1 VKISILHIS
10 DLHRD
15 PHNPIGNEVLL
26 DSLENDRRRYTIDE
40 RPQVRSPD
48 LILVTGDIIHGI
60 RPNVPNPEK
69 ELKAQYA
76 EALDFLNRLS
86 ERLLN
91 GDKRRVVVV
100 PGNHD
105 VGAWHVAKSLK
116 PVDVAPDRK
125 KELVE
130 QLFSSNSLLRWSWAD
145 FALYEIAD
153 GDLYAQRLAAFADFY
168 KDFYEGTRTYS
179 LDPSKQF
186 DIFDFRQFELT
197 IAGFCSCFNND
208 IFNKQGAI
216 HPECIGAAGM
226 KLRERDYD
234 NRLRIAVWHHNT
246 EGLPFEFNYMD
257 PDILQNLIDRGFSL
271 GFHGHQHKPQFLDTR
286 FRHEGSRRITVISA
300 GTLCGGAS
308 FRFGRAYN
316 VVEIDT
322 QQQKGLL
329 YLREMQN
336 DNLQL
341 PIWGRRSLPPNTGSY
356 LEFGFD
362 PPPEPMVRTN
372 VRTIALLEAQKLY
385 DERKFAKAAEMLV
398 DIAQSEEL
406 GKRLLLDCLSQ
417 SDNMAGIISHF
428 DPPTNPTEAIY
439 VLEALRREGRNDRLC
454 QLLDEP
460 MVADSTD
467 PSLIEMRKKYA
478 ARLKK

>member
-1 VKISILHIS
+1 MKLSILHIS

-26 DSLENDRRRYTIDE
+26 DSLENDRRRYTVDE

-48 LILVTGDIIHGI
+48 VILVSGDIIHGI
-60 RPNVPNPEK
+60 RPDVANPDK
-69 ELKAQYA
+69 KLKAQYA

-86 ERLLN
+86 ERFVN
-91 GDKRRVVVV
+91 GDKQRVVVV

-105 VGAWHVAKSLK
+105 VSAWHVAKSLK
-116 PVDVAPDRK
+116 PIDVAPDRK

-130 QLFSSNSLLRWSWAD
+130 RLFSLNSLLRWSWAD

-153 GDLYAQRLAAFADFY
+153 RDLYAQRLAAFADFY
-168 KDFYEGTRTYS
+168 RDFYDGTRTYS
-179 LDPSKQF
+179 LEPSKQF
-186 DIFDFRQFELT
+186 DIFDFREFDLT

-208 IFNKQGAI
+208 ILNKPGAI

-226 KLRERDYD
+226 KLREHYYD
-234 NRLRIAVWHHNT
+234 NSLRIAVWHHNT
-246 EGLPFEFNYMD
+246 EGLPLESNYME

-286 FRHEGSRRITVISA
+286 FRHEGSGRITVISA

-322 QQQKGLL
+322 QQRTGILH
-329 YLREMQN
+329 LREMQN

-341 PIWGRRSLPPNTGSY
+341 PIWGRRPLPPNTGSY
-356 LEFGFD
+356 LEFTFE
-362 PPPEPMVRTN
+362 PPPEPMVRMN

-385 DERKFAKAAEMLV
+385 EERNYAKAAEILV
-398 DIAQSEEL
+398 DIAPSDEL
-406 GKRLLLDCLSQ
+406 GKRLLLECFSQ
-417 SDNMAGIISHF
+417 SDNTVGIISHF
-428 DPPTNPTEAIY
+428 DPPTNSTEAIY
-439 VLEALRREGRNDRLC
+439 VLEALRREGRNDRLR

-460 MVADSTD
+460 MVADSSD
-467 PSLIEMRKKYA
+467 PSLIEIRKKYE